1 MTGQKRYTANA
12 QQSYTLASR
21 TSQRTEQSLPK
32 SKSANSKADV
42 QTDELKEQRT
52 ANI

>member
-12 QQSYTLASR
+12 QQSYTLVSR

-32 SKSANSKADV
+32 CMSANAIADV
-42 QTDELKEQRT
+42 QTDEL
-52 ANI
+52 